1 VLPKSETKAPGR
13 HPLYSPI
20 KAVSVTGNI
29 VVTPMTHSQKV
40 AGASVVPISS
50 ASKTDIVGG
59 SQNQYMV
66 RKRYTVDVK
75 VFTKYWSPMDGND
88 IKYEATHDAKLK
100 KVFASSIDAKDRRF
114 NYS

>member
-88 IKYEATHDAKLK
+88 IKYEATHDA
-100 KVFASSIDAKDRRF
+100 
-114 NYS
+114 